1 MASAEECVRGNPVT
15 TGGAQPAV
23 AAVFES
29 KFGPL
34 SDTPSAPLTRNAVAF
49 DWANDA
55 ADAVDAYFRN
65 VQQQSRSDQG
75 CHSSWTNYINGNT
88 VIRK

>member
-1 MASAEECVRGNPVT
+1 MYCIVQGLSPEFDPFDWSCSHSHFLRCYYVSGLRRMASAEECVRGNPVT

-29 KFGPL
+29 NFGPL

-49 DWANDA
+49 D
-55 ADAVDAYFRN
+55 
-65 VQQQSRSDQG
+65 
-75 CHSSWTNYINGNT
+75 
-88 VIRK
+88 

>member
-29 KFGPL
+29 NFGPL

-49 DWANDA
+49 D
-55 ADAVDAYFRN
+55 
-65 VQQQSRSDQG
+65 
-75 CHSSWTNYINGNT
+75 
-88 VIRK
+88 